1 MVMLSTDRGTFRT
14 EGIVMPANDT
24 AVAPVRV
31 PEQLFEP
38 VSTRRAFESVI
49 GQIVDRIRAGELRE
63 GSILPGERALAA
75 RLQVS
80 RPTVRLALEV
90 LADAGVLEI
99 RSGRSGGARV
109 ASIWIP
115 EGLADGARAE
125 PRADEIFKMLEARR
139 AVEPQVAQLAA
150 MRATEE
156 DFQELRRCIELEA
169 SQLGNWS
176 RMVQAD
182 LLFHR
187 QMWRMARN
195 EDLEAMLVMLIDKL
209 TIGLD
214 MAMRTTTDQTEA
226 VAIHERTLEAL
237 IRGDMGRIV
246 AVMDEHMAY
255 LEEICE
261 DVLGRKRL
269 REMPTFLRASGR
281 GDSA

>member
-1 MVMLSTDRGTFRT
+1 
-14 EGIVMPANDT
+14 
-24 AVAPVRV
+24 
-31 PEQLFEP
+31 
-38 VSTRRAFESVI
+38 
-49 GQIVDRIRAGELRE
+49 
-63 GSILPGERALAA
+63 
-75 RLQVS
+75 
-80 RPTVRLALEV
+80 
-90 LADAGVLEI
+90 
-99 RSGRSGGARV
+99 
-109 ASIWIP
+109 
-115 EGLADGARAE
+115 
-125 PRADEIFKMLEARR
+125 
-139 AVEPQVAQLAA
+139 